1 MFMTLKNEIVNILLV
16 LSIFFYGLDSYSIF
30 NVPFSWIG
38 LALIFTIAVAKDLKI
53 LLNLNLY
60 FLVALF
66 LIPTLFAIIPIGLSE
81 INMNLFLRVLNIIS
95 FLVVFQFSLNYF
107 STTSG
112 SNFMH
117 LLQKLI
123 LIFSLF
129 AIYTYFA
136 QIFDLPE
143 FTRNRSNTGL
153 LGDSLQ
159 TTFWQY
165 EPHRAM
171 GSFREP
177 VLLSSVLLP
186 LYIVYLFTI
195 EKPDRFTFFIT
206 SLAIGLTRSDLV
218 RVYCVLF
225 LFLLMVDYLKNKKIH
240 SAMLPIL
247 LILFFSL
254 IGVRECDL
262 NSQSRDCL
270 NSNIESS
277 EIEAVVFNDIDE
289 TIKLGSDR
297 SDIIDYFI
305 SSLNSLV
312 PQSIANTKIGF
323 SNYLSNELNNE
334 MYLTNRT
341 LPRFLLL
348 RYEAKNFGS
357 GNYSLLEYS
366 PNVQNLFINYSL
378 SLGAS
383 FIALLFL
390 LICNFWISEDKN
402 LNFYSFLLFVFFF
415 FLTPVEELNAF
426 SALIIGVGFNMII
439 KDKSIK
445 K

>member
-107 STTSG
+107 STTRG

-297 SDIIDYFI
+297 SDVIDYFI
-305 SSLNSLV
+305 FSLNSLV

>member
-297 SDIIDYFI
+297 SDVIDYFI

>member
-1 MFMTLKNEIVNILLV
+1 MFMTLKNETVNILLI
-16 LSIFFYGLDSYSIF
+16 LSIFFYGLDSYSVF
-30 NVPFSWIG
+30 DVPFSWIG
-38 LALIFTIAVAKDLKI
+38 LALILAIAVVKDLRI

-60 FLVALF
+60 LLIALF
-66 LIPTLFAIIPIGLSE
+66 LMPTLFSIIPIGLSE
-81 INMNLFLRVLNIIS
+81 INMNLFLRAFNIIS
-95 FLVVFQFSLNYF
+95 FLIVFQFSLNYF
-107 STTSG
+107 SSANS
-112 SNFMH
+112 SNFLD

-136 QIFDLPE
+136 QIYDLPE
-143 FTRNRSNTGL
+143 FVRNRSNTGL

-186 LYIVYLFTI
+186 LYFVYLFTI
-195 EKPDRFTFFIT
+195 EKPDRVTFIIA

-218 RVYCVLF
+218 RVYCILF
-225 LFLLMVDYLKNKKIH
+225 FILFMVDYLKNKKIH
-240 SAMLPIL
+240 NALLPIL

-254 IGVRECDL
+254 IGIRECDL
-262 NSQSRDCL
+262 NPQSRDCL

-277 EIEAVVFNDIDE
+277 EIEAIVFNDIDE
-289 TIKLGSDR
+289 TIKIGSDR
-297 SDIIDYFI
+297 SDVINYFAF
-305 SSLNSLV
+305 SFRSLS
-312 PQSIANTKIGF
+312 PQGITNTNIGF
-323 SNYLSNELNNE
+323 SDYLSYEMKNE

-341 LPRFLLL
+341 LPRYLLS
-348 RYEAKNFGS
+348 RYEAKNFGT

-366 PNVQNLFINYSL
+366 PNVQNLFVNYSL
-378 SLGAS
+378 SLGS
-383 FIALLFL
+383 FFIVFLFL

-402 LNFYSFLLFVFFF
+402 LNFYSFLLLVFFF
-415 FLTPVEELNAF
+415 FLIPIEELNAF
-426 SALIIGVGFNMII
+426 SALIMGVGYNMII
-439 KDKSIK
+439 KDKSLK
-445 K
+445 

>member
-66 LIPTLFAIIPIGLSE
+66 LMPTLFAIIPIGLSE

-297 SDIIDYFI
+297 SDVIDYFI

>member
-1 MFMTLKNEIVNILLV
+1 
-16 LSIFFYGLDSYSIF
+16 
-30 NVPFSWIG
+30 
-38 LALIFTIAVAKDLKI
+38 
-53 LLNLNLY
+53 
-60 FLVALF
+60 
-66 LIPTLFAIIPIGLSE
+66 
-81 INMNLFLRVLNIIS
+81 
-95 FLVVFQFSLNYF
+95 
-107 STTSG
+107 
-112 SNFMH
+112 
-117 LLQKLI
+117 
-123 LIFSLF
+123 
-129 AIYTYFA
+129 
-136 QIFDLPE
+136 
-143 FTRNRSNTGL
+143 
-153 LGDSLQ
+153 
-159 TTFWQY
+159 
-165 EPHRAM
+165 M

>member
-1 MFMTLKNEIVNILLV
+1 M
-16 LSIFFYGLDSYSIF
+16 
-30 NVPFSWIG
+30 
-38 LALIFTIAVAKDLKI
+38 
-53 LLNLNLY
+53 
-60 FLVALF
+60 
-66 LIPTLFAIIPIGLSE
+66 
-81 INMNLFLRVLNIIS
+81 
-95 FLVVFQFSLNYF
+95 
-107 STTSG
+107 
-112 SNFMH
+112 
-117 LLQKLI
+117 
-123 LIFSLF
+123 
-129 AIYTYFA
+129 
-136 QIFDLPE
+136 
-143 FTRNRSNTGL
+143 
-153 LGDSLQ
+153 
-159 TTFWQY
+159 
-165 EPHRAM
+165 
-171 GSFREP
+171 
-177 VLLSSVLLP
+177 
-186 LYIVYLFTI
+186 
-195 EKPDRFTFFIT
+195 
-206 SLAIGLTRSDLV
+206 
-218 RVYCVLF
+218 
-225 LFLLMVDYLKNKKIH
+225 
-240 SAMLPIL
+240 
-247 LILFFSL
+247 
-254 IGVRECDL
+254 
-262 NSQSRDCL
+262 
-270 NSNIESS
+270 
-277 EIEAVVFNDIDE
+277 FNDIDE

-297 SDIIDYFI
+297 SDVIDYFI
-305 SSLNSLV
+305 FSLNSLV